1 MQKLNESF
9 RQRIGFPRKE
19 AITFQNLELVLEKMA
34 KTVPFENT
42 AIIEERTGEISPD
55 YLQDKIIERR
65 EGGLCYELNSLLY
78 LFLRENGLEVSIIK
92 GITFDPANQTW
103 SNTGA
108 THATILLNDNG
119 PLYIVDSGFG
129 ANLPLK
135 PVPLDGKPIR
145 SDNGEFKIEPQETKH
160 GDYVLYVKL
169 KDKDEEW
176 RTGYAF
182 SSTRLFHDVKELNEM
197 QKIIVE
203 HPESRFNKS
212 PLLSLLTDKG
222 SIVLTNNSFTE
233 WSEGTKQKQ
242 DIDSKEYNLKVKEK
256 FGIMN

>member
-1 MQKLNESF
+1 MQELNESF
-9 RQRIGFPRKE
+9 RQRIGFPHKE
-19 AITFQNLELVLEKMA
+19 TITLQNLELVLEKMA

-42 AIIEERTGEISPD
+42 AIIEGRTGEISSD

-65 EGGLCYELNSLLY
+65 EGGLCYDLNSLLY

-103 SNTGA
+103 SKTGA
-108 THATILLNDNG
+108 THATILLEVNG
-119 PLYIVDSGFG
+119 RLYVVDSGFG

-135 PVPLDGKPIR
+135 PVPLDGELIR
-145 SDNGEFKIEPQETKH
+145 SDNGEFKIEPKETEH

-176 RTGYAF
+176 RLGYAF
-182 SSTRLFHDVKELNEM
+182 NSTKVYHDVKELNEM
-197 QKIIVE
+197 QRIIVE

-233 WSEGTKQKQ
+233 WSDGTKQKQ
-242 DIDSKEYNLKVKEK
+242 DIEFKDYKLKVKER
-256 FGIMN
+256 FGIMR